1 MKISDKARARIAR
14 HQRLM
19 EIKHEHGLSRFFLY
33 KSRRETLHVIS
44 RSEWLAVKDRKLVP
58 VTDPEEFSIFLRIT
72 PPYNRFV
79 FDEQPDKYYTN
90 IQDFIEE
97 YLITKLARI

>member
-1 MKISDKARARIAR
+1 MKVSDKARAKIAR

-19 EIKHEHGLSRFFLY
+19 EIKHEYGLSKFFLY
-33 KSRRETLHVIS
+33 KSKKEVKYIIS
-44 RSEWLAVKDRKLVP
+44 RSEWLGVKDRSLIP
-58 VTDPEEFSIFLRIT
+58 ITDPEQFCIFLRVI

-79 FDEQPDKYYTN
+79 FDEQPERYYTN

-97 YLITKLARI
+97 YLIIKLARI